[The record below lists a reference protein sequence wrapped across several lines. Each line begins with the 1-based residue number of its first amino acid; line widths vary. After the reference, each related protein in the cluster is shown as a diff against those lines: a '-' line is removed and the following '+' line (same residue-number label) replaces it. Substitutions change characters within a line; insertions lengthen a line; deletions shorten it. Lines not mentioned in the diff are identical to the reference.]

1 MLIRLSGAEPISHVN
16 YRPWLFTSYKPS
28 SVHGLENC
36 TQNSERSGIAFT
48 IYTNQFKLPKND
60 RGGLKLVSKVCFE
73 EMEHEFPS
81 EKDRTTF
88 SEVPLLPQIFRWNDP
103 TQDVLFHLLSNRI
116 FWKLFENG
124 KQPIITIIKKI
135 WNPTSCHRSLFQLTY
150 AVVNWLTS
158 ILQGISPGRTCFTA
172 GHLFSILVSTKRTFF
187 TRTNAVVCGIFSGS
201 ANSCKDRYLVC
212 YLSHD
217 LHCTRITIIQLHDLS
232 IFIIV
237 LLH

>member
-1 MLIRLSGAEPISHVN
+1 
-16 YRPWLFTSYKPS
+16 
-28 SVHGLENC
+28 
-36 TQNSERSGIAFT
+36 
-48 IYTNQFKLPKND
+48 
-60 RGGLKLVSKVCFE
+60 
-73 EMEHEFPS
+73 MEHEFPFGRFRP
-81 EKDRTTF
+81 EKTGLPFQMFRCSRKF
-88 SEVPLLPQIFRWNDP
+88 SAGT

-124 KQPIITIIKKI
+124 KQPIIDIIKKYGI
-135 WNPTSCHRSLFQLTY
+135 LLLVIESLFQLTY

-158 ILQGISPGRTCFTA
+158 ILQGISPSRTCFTA

-217 LHCTRITIIQLHDLS
+217 LHCTRITQ
-232 IFIIV
+232 
-237 LLH
+237 